1 MGAMNDHSLEETVLH
16 PTHYTTG
23 EIEVIDYIR
32 DKLTAEQFT
41 GFCEGNVLK
50 YVSRWRQKGGLEDL
64 SKAKVYLDWM
74 IQSATKEGETSE

>member
-1 MGAMNDHSLEETVLH
+1 MNDHPLEDTVLH
-16 PTHYTTG
+16 PSHYTTG

-32 DKLTAEQFT
+32 DKLTTEQFT

>member
-1 MGAMNDHSLEETVLH
+1 MGTMNGPSLEDAVLH
-16 PTHYTTG
+16 PSHYTVG
-23 EIEVIDYIR
+23 EIEVIDYIW